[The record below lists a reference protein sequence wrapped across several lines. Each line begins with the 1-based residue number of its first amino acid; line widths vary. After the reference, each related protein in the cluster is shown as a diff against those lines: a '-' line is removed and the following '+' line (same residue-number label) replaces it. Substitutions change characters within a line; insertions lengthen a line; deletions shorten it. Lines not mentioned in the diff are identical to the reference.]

1 MGAPGAVPS
10 VVMRTHLRIGR
21 LLGVPIGL
29 NIGVVAVS
37 VLLLYT
43 LAKVTLPAGAPGH
56 VSSSYWFAGVLGVIG
71 FMGSLVAHEL
81 GHSYVAARNGV
92 NVSEIT
98 LWLFGGVAKLEREAD
113 DPGAEFR
120 IALAGPAMSFVAAA
134 FFYLVM
140 VLTRPYELDQVFE
153 LLLIWL
159 FAMNMILGISNL
171 VPAFPLDG
179 GRILRAWLWRRYGR
193 RITATRIATL
203 WGQILSGVIAAVAL
217 LVMWRS
223 ALLSGIWILI
233 LAVFLFTASRLEW
246 MASRPDPT
254 MLEWEV
260 GPLGRRLPDP
270 LAPTSTIA
278 DVERVFTSFPG
289 SPIVPVMDQYGQV
302 SSVVGFEVVR
312 RVPPAQRGV
321 VPLTSYLEPLWSLPR
336 VHPAETIADVRSRL
350 GSGSYWL
357 ALVTDGTSSGA
368 VLCSEDV
375 DEVVD
380 RASA

>member
-1 MGAPGAVPS
+1 MN
-10 VVMRTHLRIGR
+10 L
-21 LLGVPIGL
+21 
-29 NIGVVAVS
+29 GVVAVS

-56 VSSSYWFAGVLGVIG
+56 MQSSYWFAGVLGVIG

-81 GHSYVAARNGV
+81 GHSYVAARNDV
-92 NVSEIT
+92 SVSEIT
-98 LWLFGGVAKLEREAD
+98 LWLFGGVAKLDREAD

-140 VLTRPYELDQVFE
+140 VLTRPLELDPVFE
-153 LLLIWL
+153 LLLLWL

-171 VPAFPLDG
+171 IPAFPLDG
-179 GRILRAWLWRRYGR
+179 GRILRAWLWRRHGR
-193 RITATRIATL
+193 RIVATRIATL
-203 WGQILSGVIAAVAL
+203 WGQILSGVIAAAAL
-217 LVMWRS
+217 LIMWRAS
-223 ALLSGIWILI
+223 VLSGIWILI
-233 LAVFLFTASRLEW
+233 LAVFLFVASRLEW
-246 MASRPDPT
+246 LSSRPDPT

-270 LAPTSTIA
+270 LMATSTIA
-278 DVERVFTSFPG
+278 DVERVFVSFPG
-289 SPIVPVMDQYGQV
+289 TPLVPVLDQFGQV
-302 SSVVGFEVVR
+302 SAVVGPEVIR

-321 VPLTSYLEPLWSLPR
+321 VPLTSFVEPLWSLPR
-336 VHPAETIADVRSRL
+336 VHPSETIDQVRSRL
-350 GSGSYWL
+350 GTGSYWI
-357 ALVTDGTSSGA
+357 ALVTDGTVSGS

-380 RASA
+380 LASA